1 MSRYYEMTVTV
12 EGFDAKNAS
21 AVLDAMCEHWN
32 FTRSDCWVA
41 DKGPRP
47 KLGGTG
53 RSNLCGGESEEEF
66 AWRITRAI
74 WIANE
79 VYCHVEVLAT
89 YLEELPYNSYQ
100 LDEDEYAKMKQA
112 KQEVTP

>member
-1 MSRYYEMTVTV
+1 MARYYEMTLEVQGIDPTKS
-12 EGFDAKNAS
+12 EKIFDA
-21 AVLDAMCEHWN
+21 MREHWT
-32 FTRSDCWVA
+32 FERADCWMVGFGA
-41 DKGPRP
+41 A

-74 WIANE
+74 WIANGA
-79 VYCHVEVLAT
+79 YCPVEVIAT

-100 LDEDEYAKMKQA
+100 LDEGEYAKLR
-112 KQEVTP
+112 QEQT

>member
-1 MSRYYEMTVTV
+1 MARYYEMTVTV

-32 FTRSDCWVA
+32 FDRSDCWVSSF
-41 DKGPRP
+41 GPAP

-53 RSNLCGGESEEEF
+53 RSNLCGGESEEQF
-66 AWRITRAI
+66 ANRITCAI
-74 WIANE
+74 WMANG

-100 LDEDEYAKMKQA
+100 LDEGEYAKL
-112 KQEVTP
+112 KQEKP